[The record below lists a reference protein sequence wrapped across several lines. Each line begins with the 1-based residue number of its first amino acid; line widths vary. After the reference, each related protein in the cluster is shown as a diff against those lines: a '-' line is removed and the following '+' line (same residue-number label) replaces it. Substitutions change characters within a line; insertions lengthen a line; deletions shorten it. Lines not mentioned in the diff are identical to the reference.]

1 MLALAANKNDLYDK
15 EEVEENEGIS
25 LAKEL
30 GAIFQRTSAKEATG
44 VEDLFEK
51 IANKIINPN
60 CVIENS
66 PTNEMEDVRNNSVR
80 LEDTKKTYK
89 KKGCC

>member
-1 MLALAANKNDLYDK
+1 M
-15 EEVEENEGIS
+15 
-25 LAKEL
+25 AKEL
-30 GAIFQRTSAKEATG
+30 GAIYQKTSAKEATG
-44 VEDLFEK
+44 VDDLFEK

-66 PTNEMEDVRNNSVR
+66 PSKVMEDVHNNSVR
-80 LEDTKKTYK
+80 LEESKKTNK

>member
-30 GAIFQRTSAKEATG
+30 GAIFQRTSAIEATG

-66 PTNEMEDVRNNSVR
+66 PTNQTEDVHNNSVR
-80 LEDTKKTYK
+80 LEDTKKTNK